1 MSLDWDIVQ
10 LPLPFLISFS
20 RDPMT
25 LQEFDALI
33 DRMKLAFEYAENL
46 GQYVDAAKV
55 LYQMNEQLPDDLQ
68 VPLDDLEES
77 DAAKSFVMQYKSD
90 MKIAISEYRERLMVF

>member
-1 MSLDWDIVQ
+1 MS
-10 LPLPFLISFS
+10 
-20 RDPMT
+20 

-68 VPLDDLEES
+68 LPLDDLEES

-90 MKIAISEYRERLMVF
+90 MKTAISEYRQRLMVF

>member
-1 MSLDWDIVQ
+1 MS
-10 LPLPFLISFS
+10 
-20 RDPMT
+20 

-55 LYQMNEQLPDDLQ
+55 LFQMNEALPDDIQLN
-68 VPLDDLEES
+68 LEELENP
-77 DAAKSFVMQYKSD
+77 DIAKSFIMQYSSEIKS
-90 MKIAISEYRERLMVF
+90 AIVEYRQRLMNY

>member
-1 MSLDWDIVQ
+1 MA
-10 LPLPFLISFS
+10 
-20 RDPMT
+20 
-25 LQEFDALI
+25 LQKFDELI

-68 VPLDDLEES
+68 LPLYDLDES
-77 DAAKSFVMQYKSD
+77 DAAKSFVMQHKSD
-90 MKIAISEYRERLMVF
+90 VKTAISEYRQRLMVF